1 MVQVTYSYKNREF
14 FQLEDR
20 LLNQLAE
27 SGKRLLFALLEPME
41 DLLMTEDGKI
51 RICLDERPNIE
62 LEGFSAA
69 IKRKIECTLR
79 GDEDEVN

>member
-41 DLLMTEDGKI
+41 DLLMTEEGKI

-62 LEGFSAA
+62 LEGFSAHM
-69 IKRKIECTLR
+69 KYRIERTLR

>member
-14 FQLEDR
+14 FQMEDR

-41 DLLMTEDGKI
+41 DLLMTENGKI

-69 IKRKIECTLR
+69 MKHKIECTLR